1 MFEIFR
7 ILFISFVLL
16 VFSNP
21 IQKSSSGKEKDS
33 IYEVKRVLVATYS
46 GVIIPVANEYLSSA
60 IDKLN
65 NEDFDI
71 LIIRLDTPGG
81 LDSSMRDIV
90 KKMLTSKK
98 PVVVYI
104 YPKGGRA
111 ASAGVF
117 LTVASHIAAM
127 SPSTNIGAAHPVMIS
142 GVLDFDKAKENKKS
156 KNKNLSAIEDKVL
169 NDARAYIKSICQYK
183 NRNTEWAVNAVTKSD
198 SITAQEALKYRVVE
212 FIAENE
218 KDLIRQIHNYR
229 LENFGVIK
237 TDTVRDFIYFD
248 QTKRQKFLSTI
259 TDPNIAML
267 LMSIG
272 AIGIFIELYNPGLI
286 LPGVV
291 GAMSL
296 VIGLYAFQTLSANF
310 AGIALILLGF
320 LFLIV
325 EIKVMTYGLL
335 TFAAVVSIF
344 LGATM
349 LFKSTPNVSGI
360 GVDMGFLTINIIG
373 VILIFLILGYIV
385 VRSHFRKVATGY
397 ESLVGSKGKAVSDIT
412 SSGGKALVEGEIWEC
427 VAYEGDIKKDEE
439 IEVVKIEG
447 FKLFVRK
454 KQ

>member
-1 MFEIFR
+1 MEIFKF
-7 ILFISFVLL
+7 IFLSMLLFAFSKPNVDFSVKQKENVYEIKNVL
-16 VFSNP
+16 
-21 IQKSSSGKEKDS
+21 I
-33 IYEVKRVLVATYS
+33 ATYS
-46 GVIIPVANEYLSSA
+46 GVIIPVTNEYLSTA

-65 NEDFDI
+65 DEDFDI

-81 LDSSMRDIV
+81 LDSSMREIV

-98 PVVVYI
+98 PVVVYV
-104 YPKGGRA
+104 YPKGARA

-127 SPSTNIGAAHPVMIS
+127 SPSTNIGAAHPVMIGS
-142 GVLDFDKAKENKKS
+142 GGFDFEKTKDDK
-156 KNKNLSAIEDKVL
+156 KNKNKNVSAIEDKVL
-169 NDARAYIKSICQYK
+169 NDARAYIKSISQYK

-198 SITAQEALKYRVVE
+198 SITAQEALKYKVIE
-212 FIAENE
+212 FIAEDE
-218 KDLIRQIHNYR
+218 KDLIKQLHNYR
-229 LENFGVIK
+229 LENFGIIK
-237 TDTVRDFIYFD
+237 TDTVNNFVYFE

-310 AGIALILLGF
+310 AGILLILLGF

-335 TFAAVVSIF
+335 TFAAVVSMF

-360 GVDMGFLTINIIG
+360 GVDMSFLTVNIIG
-373 VILIFLILGYIV
+373 VILIFFVVGYIIV
-385 VRSHFRKVATGY
+385 KSHLRKIKTGY
-397 ESLVGSKGKAVSDIT
+397 ESLIGSKGKAITDIT
-412 SSGGKALVEGEIWEC
+412 NSGGKVLVEGEIWEC
-427 VAYEGDIKKDEE
+427 VSEAGEIKKDEE
-439 IEVVKIEG
+439 VEVLRVEG
-447 FKLFVRK
+447 FKLFVK
-454 KQ
+454 KI

>member
-1 MFEIFR
+1 MEIFK
-7 ILFISFVLL
+7 IIFLSLLTLFA
-16 VFSNP
+16 FS
-21 IQKSSSGKEKDS
+21 KSSTNISEKQKENF
-33 IYEVKRVLVATYS
+33 YEIKRVLVATYS
-46 GVIIPVANEYLSSA
+46 GVIIPVANEYISSA

-65 NEDFDI
+65 EEDFDI

-81 LDSSMRDIV
+81 LDSSMREIV

-104 YPKGGRA
+104 YPKGARA

-127 SPSTNIGAAHPVMIS
+127 SPSTNIGAAHPVMI
-142 GVLDFDKAKENKKS
+142 GGGGLDFEKTKDDKKS
-156 KNKNLSAIEDKVL
+156 KNKNVSAMEDKVL
-169 NDARAYIKSICQYK
+169 NDARAYIKSISQYK

-198 SITAQEALKYRVVE
+198 SITAQEALRYKVIE
-212 FIAENE
+212 FIAEDE
-218 KDLIRQIHNYR
+218 KDLIRQLHNYK

-237 TDTVRDFIYFD
+237 TDIVKDFVYFE
-248 QTKRQKFLSTI
+248 QTRRQKFLSTI

-296 VIGLYAFQTLSANF
+296 VVGLYAFQTLSANF
-310 AGIALILLGF
+310 AGILLILLGF

-335 TFAAVVSIF
+335 TFAAVVSMF

-373 VILIFLILGYIV
+373 VVLIFLIVGYIV
-385 VRSHFRKVATGY
+385 IRSHLRKVKTGY
-397 ESLVGSKGKAVSDIT
+397 ESLIGSKGKAVTDIT
-412 SSGGKALVEGEIWEC
+412 NSGGKALVEGEIWEC
-427 VAYEGDIKKDEE
+427 VSQEGEIKKDEE
-439 IEVVKIEG
+439 IEVIKIDG
-447 FKLFVRK
+447 FKLFVKK